1 MRSTF
6 SGLNTVVLGL
16 AAQKLSL
23 DTVGHNVA
31 NANTEGYSRQRVNL
45 ATSHPES
52 IYTGAGRSQ
61 IGTGVLGQSITRIRD
76 TFVDQQMWKESST
89 LGYGETVLGNLNKIQ
104 GVFSE
109 PNADSGMQSV
119 LDGFWKS
126 WNSLGQ
132 DGSNNSNRKVVRERG
147 VELVDAIQHAS
158 TQLQNMVSDINSVL
172 RIRVD
177 TVNQITS
184 EMLSLNKQI
193 MQVEAT
199 GTDHAND
206 LRDRRDNLV
215 DQLSKM
221 MNVRVTEE
229 KNGTYTVQSSGVTL
243 VDANNVT
250 KLVTKSSKDPDYGY
264 EVINIYTEQDQ
275 KDDTK
280 PPINFTDG
288 EIKGLI
294 DSRDKTADSTGG
306 TSRESDISAKAY
318 LNKLSKMSQFLL
330 QEFNSVHRDGYG
342 LTDDDTGY
350 NFFGVS
356 KPTPPAVDNT
366 DYSNSANFTALFG
379 HEPTAKDWID
389 QLRVNEDMF
398 NSVNGLSHIAA
409 KTKVGSLTVA
419 QSDPS
424 APKIRLGGDYPAGV
438 SLPANYTVKVNRNA
452 DGTIGNISYS
462 YKDSNGID
470 SGTFTV
476 TPPFFE
482 SANGTS
488 KISLGSLT
496 ITVDTKNTKSTA
508 CTYTFTTLKEAQN
521 NAAGDNAT
529 NLYNRL
535 KEDISA
541 TLESSSLDTYYGSVI
556 AALGVQ
562 TQNVGRLET
571 NQKTLV
577 NQITNWRSAVA
588 GVNLDEE
595 LSDMIRFQK
604 GYNSAARILN
614 AMDEMLDKLINGT
627 GVVGR

>member
-6 SGLNTVVLGL
+6 AGLNTVVLGL

-31 NANTEGYSRQRVNL
+31 NANTDGYSRQRVNL
-45 ATSHPES
+45 VTSYPQS

-76 TFVDQQMWKESST
+76 TFMDQQMWKESST
-89 LGYGETVLGNLNKIQ
+89 LGYGETLLGNLNKIQ
-104 GVFSE
+104 GVFSD
-109 PNADSGMQSV
+109 PNTDTGMQSV
-119 LDGFWKS
+119 LDKFWKS
-126 WNSLGQ
+126 WNSLAE
-132 DGSNNSNRKVVRERG
+132 DGSNNGARKVVRERG

-193 MQVEAT
+193 MQVEAS

-206 LRDRRDNLV
+206 LRDRRDFLV

-243 VDANNVT
+243 VDANNIT
-250 KLVTKSSKDPDYGY
+250 KLVTKSKKDPDYGY
-264 EVINIYTEQDQ
+264 EVVNIYTEQDQ

-306 TSRESDISAKAY
+306 NSRESDISAKAY

-342 LTDDDTGY
+342 LGDDDTGY

-356 KPTPPAVDNT
+356 KSTPPAVDNT

-409 KTKVGSLTVA
+409 KTKVGSLTVS

-438 SLPANYTVKVNRNA
+438 SLPANYTVTINRNA
-452 DGTIGNISYS
+452 DGTISNVSYS
-462 YKDSNGID
+462 YKDSKGVD
-470 SGTFTV
+470 SGAVNV
-476 TPPFFE
+476 TPPFSE
-482 SANGTS
+482 SANGTT
-488 KISLGSLT
+488 KINLGSLS
-496 ITVDTKNTKSTA
+496 ITVDTKNTKGTA

-535 KEDISA
+535 KQDISA
-541 TLESSSLDTYYGSVI
+541 TLESSSLDTFYGSVI
-556 AALGVQ
+556 GALGVQ
-562 TQNVGRLET
+562 AQNAGRLKT
-571 NQKTLV
+571 NQSTLV
-577 NQITNWRSAVA
+577 NQITNWRSSVS
-588 GVNLDEE
+588 GVNLDED

-604 GYNSAARILN
+604 GYNSAARILT

-627 GVVGR
+627 GAVGR

>member
-6 SGLNTVVLGL
+6 AGLNTVVLGL

-31 NANTEGYSRQRVNL
+31 NANTDGYSRQRVNL
-45 ATSHPES
+45 VTSYPQS

-76 TFVDQQMWKESST
+76 TFMDQQMWKESST
-89 LGYGETVLGNLNKIQ
+89 LGYGETLLGNLNKIQ
-104 GVFSE
+104 GVFSD
-109 PNADSGMQSV
+109 PNTDTGMQSV
-119 LDGFWKS
+119 LDSFWKS
-126 WNSLGQ
+126 WNSLAE
-132 DGSNNSNRKVVRERG
+132 DGSNNGARKVVRERG

-172 RIRVD
+172 KIRVD

-193 MQVEAT
+193 MQVEAS

-206 LRDRRDNLV
+206 LRDRRDLLV

-243 VDANNVT
+243 VDANNIT
-250 KLVTKSSKDPDYGY
+250 KLVTKSKKDPDYGY
-264 EVINIYTEQDQ
+264 EVVNIYTEQDQ

-294 DSRDKTADSTGG
+294 DSRDKTADSTTGN
-306 TSRESDISAKAY
+306 SRESDISAKAY

-342 LTDDDTGY
+342 LSDDDTGY

-356 KPTPPAVDNT
+356 KPNPPAVDNT
-366 DYSNSANFTALFG
+366 DYSNSTNFTALFG

-398 NSVNGLSHIAA
+398 NSVNGLNHIAA
-409 KTKVGSLTVA
+409 KTKVGSLTVS

-438 SLPANYTVKVNRNA
+438 SLPANYTVTVNRNA
-452 DGTIGNISYS
+452 DGTISNVSYS
-462 YKDSNGID
+462 YKDSKGVD
-470 SGTFTV
+470 SGAINV
-476 TPPFFE
+476 TPPFSE
-482 SANGTS
+482 SANGTT
-488 KISLGSLT
+488 KISLGSLS
-496 ITVDTKNTKSTA
+496 ITVDTKNTKGTA

-529 NLYNRL
+529 NMYNRL
-535 KEDISA
+535 KQDISA
-541 TLESSSLDTYYGSVI
+541 TLESSSLDTFYGSVI
-556 AALGVQ
+556 GALGVQ
-562 TQNVGRLET
+562 TQNIGRLKT
-571 NQKTLV
+571 NQTTLV
-577 NQITNWRSAVA
+577 NQITNWRSSVS
-588 GVNLDEE
+588 GVNLDED

-604 GYNSAARILN
+604 GYNSAARILT

-627 GVVGR
+627 GAVGR